1 MHNSMRSNLV
11 CGLLASAFLAPGS
24 MAHAQ
29 SDDHSVARQWNEI
42 ALESI
47 RNDFARPTVHA
58 RNLFHNSAGMW
69 DAWACFE
76 SGPTPWLFAED
87 ELAAGDLEAAR
98 REAISYAAYRILR
111 HRFAESPGFEEM
123 APQYDALMVEL
134 GYDPAYTETAGN
146 DPAAIGNRIAQTYIL
161 FGEQDNANERND
173 YANQW
178 YRPINAP
185 IFPEEP
191 GNTLRYPNRWQ
202 PIGFDEFIDQSGNVI
217 EGGIPPFLGP
227 EWGGV
232 TPFSLRPDQRTTNQ
246 RDGHDWHFYLDPGTP
261 PMIGTDRELEYL
273 EGFEQ
278 VLVWSS
284 HLYTDDEV
292 MWDISPN
299 TIGNAVLPTDPA
311 DFDGFYDLLEGGDA
325 SQGYDLNPVTGEV
338 YPPQIVPRGDYVRV
352 LAEFW
357 ADGPD
362 SETPPGH
369 WFTLLNDVMDH
380 PDFVRQMGGEGP
392 ILGELEYDV
401 KAYLAM
407 GGCMH
412 DSAIT
417 AWGVK
422 GWYDY
427 VRPVS
432 VVRWMAENG
441 QRTDPAQPNYHPQG
455 LRLIP
460 GLVEIVT
467 EKTIVPGGRHE
478 HLAGPGDANLGKIAA
493 FCWRGPDFI
502 NNPETDTA
510 SCDWTLAESWWPYQR
525 PTFVTPN
532 FAGYV
537 SGHSTFSRAAAEL
550 MTRMTG
556 SEYFPGGL
564 AEYLA
569 SRGSFLVFEDGPTV
583 NVRLQWVS
591 YRDASDQCSLSR
603 IWGGIHPPADDIP
616 GRLMGLVIGPQA
628 WDLAVEHF
636 NGSGC
641 PEDINGDGIVN
652 AADLGSLIGNWGCKG
667 PDCVADVNQDGIV
680 NSADLGLVIGAWN
693 QDC

>member
-1 MHNSMRSNLV
+1 
-11 CGLLASAFLAPGS
+11 
-24 MAHAQ
+24 
-29 SDDHSVARQWNEI
+29 
-42 ALESI
+42 LESI
-47 RNDFARPTVHA
+47 RNDFARPVVHA
-58 RNLFHNSAGMW
+58 RNLFHNSAAMW

-87 ELAAGDLEAAR
+87 ELIAADVEAAR
-98 REAISYAAYRILR
+98 REAISYAVYRILR

-134 GYDPAYTETAGN
+134 GYDPAYTETVGN

-161 FGEQDNANERND
+161 FGESDNANEQDD

-178 YRPINAP
+178 YRPVNLP

-191 GNTLRYPNRWQ
+191 GNLLQRPNRWQ
-202 PIGFDEFIDQSGNVI
+202 PIGFEEFIDQSGNVI
-217 EGGIPPFLGP
+217 EGGVPPFLGP
-227 EWGGV
+227 EWGSV

-246 RDGHDWHFYLDPGTP
+246 RDGHDWYLYLDPGSP
-261 PMIGTDRELEYL
+261 PLIGTDREVEYL

-284 HLYTDDEV
+284 HLDAEDAV
-292 MWDISPN
+292 QIDASPN
-299 TIGNAVLPTDPA
+299 AIGNADLPTDPA
-311 DFDGFYDLLEGGDA
+311 DFDGFYDYFAGGDA
-325 SQGYDLNPVTGEV
+325 SQGYGANPVTGEP
-338 YPPQIVPRGDYVRV
+338 YPVQLVPRGDYTRV

-369 WFTLLNDVMDH
+369 WFTILNDVMDH
-380 PDFVRQMGGEGP
+380 PEFVRRIGGAGP
-392 ILGELEYDV
+392 VLGELEYDV

-412 DSAIT
+412 DAAIA

-441 QRTDPAQPNYHPQG
+441 QRTDPKLPNYHPRG
-455 LRLIP
+455 LRLIS
-460 GLVEIVT
+460 GLVEVVT
-467 EKTIVPGGRHE
+467 EETIAPGERHE
-478 HLAGPGDANLGKIAA
+478 HLAGVGNANVGKIAA
-493 FCWRGPDFI
+493 FCWRGPEFI
-502 NNPETDTA
+502 NDPEIDTA
-510 SCDWTLAESWWPYQR
+510 GCGWTLAEMWWPYQR

-564 AEYLA
+564 GEYLA
-569 SRGSFLVFEDGPTV
+569 RRGQFLVFENGPSV
-583 NVRLQWVS
+583 DVRLQWVS

-603 IWGGIHPPADDIP
+603 IWGGIHPPADDLP

-628 WDLAVEHF
+628 WDRAVELYE
-636 NGSGC
+636 GGASC
-641 PEDINGDGIVN
+641 AEDINGDGIVN
-652 AADLGSLIGNWGCKG
+652 AADLGALVGDWGCTG